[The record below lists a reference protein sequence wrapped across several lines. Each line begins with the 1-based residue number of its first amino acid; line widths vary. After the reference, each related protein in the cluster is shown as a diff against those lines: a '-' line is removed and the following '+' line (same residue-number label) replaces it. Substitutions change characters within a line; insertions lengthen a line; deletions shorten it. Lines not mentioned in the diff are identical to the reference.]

1 MLWDNDQWRRSKI
14 CTDWHSKQPIRRLRP
29 RERLTHQSR
38 LIFTVYSSAT
48 SQITISPSHHMPRIY
63 ITQKEFDNI
72 SCDKK
77 TETHIIQ
84 EYQWD
89 LTKKSYPY
97 TIVWNKKTL
106 TCSVCWT
113 KTKWR
118 QWYNRDK
125 WFGIC
130 QACYQEDFQHAMA
143 DDLADLRSSYGIYW
157 VHFGKLSDFLLQE

>member
-1 MLWDNDQWRRSKI
+1 MARVPRCKRIISIQGLHHSRSYTK
-14 CTDWHSKQPIRRLRP
+14 
-29 RERLTHQSR
+29 RERFLCY
-38 LIFTVYSSAT
+38 LIPLNIHY
-48 SQITISPSHHMPRIY
+48 MPRIY

-72 SCDKK
+72 PHENK

-84 EYQWD
+84 EYQCKTSWD
-89 LTKKSYPY
+89 ITKKSYPY

-113 KTKWR
+113 QTKWR

-130 QACYQEDFQHAMA
+130 PTCYAEEHARA
-143 DDLADLRSSYGIYW
+143 ISSGSTQDDLADIRSNYGIYW

>member
-1 MLWDNDQWRRSKI
+1 MTRNRYLNMARVRRCKRIISIWWLHHPRSYTK
-14 CTDWHSKQPIRRLRP
+14 
-29 RERLTHQSR
+29 RERFLCYTLYLILTS
-38 LIFTVYSSAT
+38 
-48 SQITISPSHHMPRIY
+48 HMPRIY

-72 SCDKK
+72 PHEKK

-84 EYQWD
+84 DYQCKTSWD

-97 TIVWNKKTL
+97 TVVWNKKTL

-113 KTKWR
+113 QTKWR

-130 QACYQEDFQHAMA
+130 STCYDEEQVSALNSGSMQ
-143 DDLADLRSSYGIYW
+143 DDLADLRSSYGVYW
-157 VHFGKLSDFLLQE
+157 VHYGKLSDFILQE

>member
-1 MLWDNDQWRRSKI
+1 MK
-14 CTDWHSKQPIRRLRP
+14 
-29 RERLTHQSR
+29 
-38 LIFTVYSSAT
+38 
-48 SQITISPSHHMPRIY
+48 RIY
-63 ITQKEFDNI
+63 ITQKHFDNI

>member
-1 MLWDNDQWRRSKI
+1 MGFIRCNRRVWRYTLYYKKESLQSSK
-14 CTDWHSKQPIRRLRP
+14 K
-29 RERLTHQSR
+29 
-38 LIFTVYSSAT
+38 YSYSN
-48 SQITISPSHHMPRIY
+48 SPYQIILSPYNHMPRIY
-63 ITQKEFDNI
+63 ITQKEFDKI

-84 EYQWD
+84 EYQCKTSWD

-97 TIVWNKKTL
+97 TVVWNKKTL

-113 KTKWR
+113 QTKWR

-130 QACYQEDFQHAMA
+130 STCYDEEQVRALNSGSMQ

-157 VHFGKLSDFLLQE
+157 VHYGKLSDFLLQE